1 MKHSGA
7 MKAGVEDWDGRE
19 EAGIALAA
27 SSPRIGGTPAPMVKS
42 PLIHH
47 DDAAVAETPST
58 AARHRLLAMHGGEP
72 LLLADWE
79 RTLMLHYEVP
89 PEKLQPFVPFELDVR
104 DGKAYVSLVAFTMRG
119 MRPRRGGR
127 PAALA
132 FKPIATHGFLNVRT
146 YVKHAGESGIY
157 FLAEWL
163 PNKLAVLLG
172 RPVFGLPYRLG
183 KLDYRHH
190 HERGR
195 LGGSVIARR
204 NKHKTRTGGVLRYR
218 AVLPVSPDFRPAEP
232 GSLTEFLMERYT
244 AFTTWLGWKR
254 CFRIWHEPWAQCEVE
269 AVIEDDSLTSLT
281 GDWARHA
288 RFIGANYAPGFREVW
303 MSRPIWVRRRR
314 HERSTKPQT

>member
-1 MKHSGA
+1 
-7 MKAGVEDWDGRE
+7 
-19 EAGIALAA
+19 
-27 SSPRIGGTPAPMVKS
+27 MVIS

-47 DDAAVAETPST
+47 DAVTEETPNTS
-58 AARHRLLAMHGGEP
+58 ARSRLLAMRGGEP
-72 LLLADWE
+72 LLFANWE
-79 RTLMLHYEVP
+79 RALMLHYEVA
-89 PEKLQPFVPFELDVR
+89 PEKLQPFVPFTLDVR

-119 MRPRRGGR
+119 MRPRHGGKLG
-127 PAALA
+127 ALA

-146 YVKHAGESGIY
+146 YVKHHGESGIY

-195 LGGSVIARR
+195 LRGSVIARR
-204 NKHKTRTGGVLRYR
+204 NANKIEGVLRYR
-218 AVLPVSPDFRPAEP
+218 ATLPEHPRFSPAEP

-254 CFRIWHEPWAQCEVE
+254 CFRIWHEPWPQCEAE
-269 AVIEDDSLTSLT
+269 AVIEDDTLMSLT

-288 RFIGANYAPGFREVW
+288 RFIGANYSPGLRDVW
-303 MSRPIWVRRRR
+303 MSRPSGAHANRDHR
-314 HERSTKPQT
+314 PPL

>member
-1 MKHSGA
+1 M
-7 MKAGVEDWDGRE
+7 R
-19 EAGIALAA
+19 
-27 SSPRIGGTPAPMVKS
+27 
-42 PLIHH
+42 
-47 DDAAVAETPST
+47 
-58 AARHRLLAMHGGEP
+58 GGEP
-72 LLLADWE
+72 LLFADWE
-79 RTLMLHYEVP
+79 RALMLHYEVA

-119 MRPRRGGR
+119 MRPRHGGNV
-127 PAALA
+127 AALA

-146 YVKHAGESGIY
+146 YVKHHGESGIY

-195 LGGSVIARR
+195 LRGSVIARR
-204 NKHKTRTGGVLRYR
+204 SKARGALRYR
-218 AVLPVSPDFRPAEP
+218 VRLPMHPNFRAAER

-254 CFRIWHEPWAQCEVE
+254 CFRIWHEPWLQCEVE
-269 AVIEDDSLTSLT
+269 AVIEDDSLMHLT

-288 RFIGANYAPGFREVW
+288 RFIGANYSPGLRDVW
-303 MSRPIWVRRRR
+303 MSRPTLVRSRR
-314 HERSTKPQT
+314 HEPSTKTRT

>member
-1 MKHSGA
+1 MVMKHSGA
-7 MKAGVEDWDGRE
+7 M
-19 EAGIALAA
+19 AA
-27 SSPRIGGTPAPMVKS
+27 APGASPRSGGIPAAMVKS

-47 DDAAVAETPST
+47 EGTSAAETPSA
-58 AARHRLLAMHGGEP
+58 AARHRLLSMRGGEP
-72 LLLADWE
+72 FLLADWE
-79 RTLMLHYEVP
+79 RALMLHYEVS

-127 PAALA
+127 FATLA

-146 YVKHAGESGIY
+146 YVKHRGESGIH

-195 LGGSVIARR
+195 LRGCVLARR
-204 NKHKTRTGGVLRYR
+204 RKSMSTSKGRVALRYR
-218 AVLPVSPDFRPAEP
+218 VALPMHPRFRHAER

-254 CFRIWHEPWAQCEVE
+254 CFRIWHEPWPQCEVE
-269 AVIEDDSLTSLT
+269 AAIEDDSLMHLT
-281 GDWARHA
+281 GEWARHA
-288 RFIGANYAPGFREVW
+288 RFIGANYSPGLRDVW
-303 MSRPIWVRRRR
+303 MSRPTWVRRCR
-314 HERSTKPQT
+314 HEPSTKPQT